1 MYRSP
6 TRRRSSR
13 LRWTALT
20 LLVLGLW
27 IAVAP
32 FTRPLPGGAPFSF
45 ESTHEL
51 GCRTPLV
58 DAFVEDSPAA
68 DAYLTPRPQVDDPMA
83 PTTVDC
89 FIDSTPEV
97 GCRTPLVGAFVE
109 DRPTADAYSTP
120 RPQVDDP
127 MAPTTV
133 DCGGRAMFRL
143 VLGTTLVIVAVG
155 LYVIDRRRGG

>member
-6 TRRRSSR
+6 TRPRSSR
-13 LRWTALT
+13 RRWTALT

-58 DAFVEDSPAA
+58 DAFVEDRPTA
-68 DAYLTPRPQVDDPMA
+68 DAYSTPRPQADDLMA

-89 FIDSTPEV
+89 LIDSTPEV

-133 DCGGRAMFRL
+133 DCGGRATFRL

-155 LYVIDRRRGG
+155 LHVIDRRRGG

>member
-13 LRWTALT
+13 RRWTALT
-20 LLVLGLW
+20 ILVLGLW

-45 ESTHEL
+45 EST
-51 GCRTPLV
+51 
-58 DAFVEDSPAA
+58 
-68 DAYLTPRPQVDDPMA
+68 
-83 PTTVDC
+83 
-89 FIDSTPEV
+89 PEV
-97 GCRTPLVGAFVE
+97 GCRTPLVGAFIE

-120 RPQVDDP
+120 RPQADDT
-127 MAPTTV
+127 MSPTTV
-133 DCGGRAMFRL
+133 DCGGRAAFRL

-155 LYVIDRRRGG
+155 LHVTDRRRGR